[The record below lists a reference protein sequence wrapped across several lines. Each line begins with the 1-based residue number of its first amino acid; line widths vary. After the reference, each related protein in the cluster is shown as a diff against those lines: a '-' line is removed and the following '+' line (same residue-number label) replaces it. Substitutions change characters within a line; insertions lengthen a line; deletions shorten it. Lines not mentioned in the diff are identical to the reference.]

1 MKFFFVVVMFMS
13 MVSFVDASDG
23 IVGSIP
29 TRSQVLSEHSRTV
42 FQNVERRGR
51 YQDGLPSGIMKM
63 IFTYA
68 TMAGC
73 DPRMLEAS
81 VCKFWYTCFRNEQAV
96 PEKDFT
102 SIPFTTKKKDYFM
115 ETCMRRYREA
125 LLAQA
130 VFSFTE
136 ANETKVEILRKK
148 QIQTR
153 QTEIPVK
160 DFPDGACRLS
170 FEHNPDKGTFVS
182 VNLNR
187 TIQGSIENYI
197 ITTNRDVFS
206 KTITAEGEPMI
217 YVILV
222 APNHLVRDLM
232 PTPRPF
238 KCHYSYPRSLISIF
252 WRNSQTSSYSVAMN
266 PGTDIISNNS
276 LYILRHIDGLFMR
289 NGCLERV
296 SGDGDEG
303 NDRLFAT
310 GADNFTLKID
320 PKKEP
325 WKPTEYELA
334 FNDLIR
340 VPIGF
345 NMDAYYE

>member
-1 MKFFFVVVMFMS
+1 MKFFFFVVVMFMS
-13 MVSFVDASDG
+13 MASLAGASD
-23 IVGSIP
+23 IVVES
-29 TRSQVLSEHSRTV
+29 SRKV
-42 FQNVERRGR
+42 FEVVERPSG

-81 VCKFWYTCFRNEQAV
+81 VCKFWYTCFRNEQAA

-136 ANETKVEILRKK
+136 TKETKVGILRKK
-148 QIQTR
+148 EMQTR

-160 DFPDGACRLS
+160 DFPDSACRLS

-182 VNLNR
+182 VNLNKK
-187 TIQGSIENYI
+187 IQGSIENYI

-310 GADNFTLKID
+310 GADNFTLKIN

-345 NMDAYYE
+345 NMDAYDE